1 MMMSDLERLTITL
14 TPELAALV
22 RGAIGEGDYASSSE
36 VIRDALRD
44 WRYKRQERAQTFK
57 VLQDVVQAGLEDG
70 TQGRVQDF
78 DAAAIKAAGRAKS
91 RRAG

>member
-1 MMMSDLERLTITL
+1 MMSDLERLTITL

-44 WRYKRQERAQTFK
+44 WRHKRQERAQTFK
-57 VLQDVVQAGLEDG
+57 ALQGVVQAGLEDD

-78 DAAAIKAAGRAKS
+78 DAADIKAAGRAKS

>member
-1 MMMSDLERLTITL
+1 MMSDLERLTITL

-57 VLQDVVQAGLEDG
+57 ALQDVVQAGLEDDA
-70 TQGRVQDF
+70 QGRVQDF
-78 DAAAIKAAGRAKS
+78 DAAAIKTAGRAKS